1 MKRINRLLA
10 LMLALMLA
18 VAAMAFAEDTDAM
31 VDADETIEI
40 VNPESQDET
49 GETEPEEVE
58 PEEVEP
64 EVGEVEEFEL
74 GEFAEEAVEESL
86 PESLPVEEQADGEA
100 GASDLP
106 VANALTYTGEAQALV
121 TGEGWLYSLDGETY
135 SEEIPTAVDAGEY
148 AVYFKAAGADEAQ
161 ILLVTIAK
169 ADVEFTPPVA
179 AVGE

>member
-18 VAAMAFAEDTDAM
+18 VAAMAFAED
-31 VDADETIEI
+31 ADTMEDVEEAIEI

-74 GEFAEEAVEESL
+74 GEFAEEPVEESL